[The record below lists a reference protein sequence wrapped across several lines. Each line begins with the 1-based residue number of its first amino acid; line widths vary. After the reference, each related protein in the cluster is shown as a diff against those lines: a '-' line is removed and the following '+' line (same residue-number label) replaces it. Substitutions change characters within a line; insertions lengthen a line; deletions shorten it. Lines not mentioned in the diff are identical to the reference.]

1 MAKAN
6 TSGKKQQPVDPR
18 AVESGNESV
27 AVPAS
32 STPNATTNRKSGKNN
47 KRQIGGTAVPGAKST
62 IPKPPPTS
70 NNAQQQ
76 QAEGYNRSMRRRM
89 QNLNGDENEQAK
101 TMQNKRRK
109 RIERRKERLDA
120 RRAEIRRSLPNGG
133 KISLGR
139 RNMYFIIGVVAIIVV
154 LILFAVLRQLHYI

>member
-6 TSGKKQQPVDPR
+6 TPGKKQQPVDPN
-18 AVESGNESV
+18 AVSDSEPV
-27 AVPAS
+27 ATPAS
-32 STPNATTNRKSGKNN
+32 STPASTAVRKSVKSN
-47 KRQIGGTAVPGAKST
+47 KRQVGGTAVPGAKST

-70 NNAQQQ
+70 NNPQQQ
-76 QAEGYNRSMRRRM
+76 QLEGYNRTMRRRM
-89 QNLNGDENEQAK
+89 QNLNGDESEQAK

-139 RNMYFIIGVVAIIVV
+139 RNIYFLIGVVVIIVALV
-154 LILFAVLRQLHYI
+154 IFALLRQLHYI